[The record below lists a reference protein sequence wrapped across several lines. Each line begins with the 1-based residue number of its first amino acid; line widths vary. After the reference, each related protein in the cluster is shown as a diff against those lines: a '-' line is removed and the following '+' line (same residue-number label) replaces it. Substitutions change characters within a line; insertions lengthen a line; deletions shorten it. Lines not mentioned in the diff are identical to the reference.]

1 MARARPPATEG
12 QPVVDMRRVARRVAL
27 LVALAVA
34 VVAALAVLPGIGD
47 LRARISG
54 ADPPWVAVA
63 AGCSLLSML
72 GFSVALWAA
81 FERVGLWR
89 GALDLGF
96 AEQAA
101 NVVLPAGGAGGPAF
115 GALVMRHAGVP
126 GRVAGER
133 HAGLF
138 LITSLVS
145 ITAVVLAGVGV
156 SVGLLA
162 GDAELAWTI
171 APAALGVAVL
181 GGALLLARLEPPPP
195 APGGRVRQAVG
206 RVRRSLHAGMRTTLR
221 MLRRGDRLLL
231 LGALAYYA
239 FDVAALA
246 AAFEAMGG
254 PVLPVGL
261 FVLAYTVG
269 HAGAFIPTPG
279 GIGGTDG
286 ALIGAFALYGA
297 PLALATVSV
306 LCYRVFQLGL
316 PIALGTLA
324 LVRLQRYM
332 SRPTAR
338 TETSARFAA
347 LRD

>member
-1 MARARPPATEG
+1 MARTRPPVAQG
-12 QPVVDMRRVARRVAL
+12 QPVVDMRGVLRRVAL
-27 LVALAVA
+27 IVVLAVA
-34 VVAALAVLPGIGD
+34 VVAALAALPGIGD
-47 LRARISG
+47 LRARIGG

-115 GALVMRHAGVP
+115 GTLVMRHAGVP

-133 HAGLF
+133 HIGLF

-145 ITAVVLAGVGV
+145 VTAVVLAGTGV
-156 SVGLLA
+156 SVGLLP
-162 GDAELAWTI
+162 GEAELVWTI

-181 GGALLLARLEPPPP
+181 AGVLLFARLEPPVD
-195 APGGRVRQAVG
+195 ARGGRLRRTVG
-206 RVRRSLHAGMRTTLR
+206 RLRRWLHAGVRTTLR

-231 LGALAYYA
+231 GGAVAYFA
-239 FDVAALA
+239 FDVGALA
-246 AAFEAMGG
+246 AAFQAMGG
-254 PVLPVGL
+254 HGPPAGL

-297 PLALATVSV
+297 PLDLATVAV

-324 LVRLQRYM
+324 LIRLQRYM